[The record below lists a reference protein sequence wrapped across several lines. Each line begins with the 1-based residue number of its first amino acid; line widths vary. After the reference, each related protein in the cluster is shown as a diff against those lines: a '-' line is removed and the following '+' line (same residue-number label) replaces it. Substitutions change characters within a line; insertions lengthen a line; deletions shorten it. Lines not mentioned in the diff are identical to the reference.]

1 MIYLD
6 TSALVKLYVLEAGSA
21 FVQSCLSGQ
30 DEPIPIW
37 ELQEAELANAL
48 HLKVFRKEWTEEEA
62 GLQIGNFQSRR
73 RRGLYFFPEIDR
85 TALLRDFHQLSRET
99 PRTGCRTMDIFHVA
113 CALQIPSCR
122 FLTFDGR
129 QAALARFAGLDLI
142 EAPGPGPDPLTGK
155 ARSRSR

>member
-6 TSALVKLYVLEAGSA
+6 TSALVKLYVLEPGSE
-21 FVQSCLSGQ
+21 FVQSCVSGQ
-30 DEPIPIW
+30 DEPLPVW

-48 HLKVFRKEWTEEEA
+48 HLKVFRNEWTEEDAEHQLGHFHA
-62 GLQIGNFQSRR
+62 RK
-73 RRGLYFFPEIDR
+73 RRGLYSFPEIDR
-85 TALLRDFHQLSRET
+85 VELIREFHRLSRET

-129 QAALARFAGLDLI
+129 QDALSRLAGLERI
-142 EAPGPGPDPLTGK
+142 EAPIAKED
-155 ARSRSR
+155 

>member
-6 TSALVKLYVLEAGSA
+6 TSALVKLYVLETGSE
-21 FVQSCLSGQ
+21 FVQSCLSEQ
-30 DEPIPIW
+30 DDPLPVW

-48 HLKVFRKEWTEEEA
+48 HLKVFRNEWTEAEA
-62 GLQIGNFQSRR
+62 ELQIEHFHSRKQ
-73 RRGLYFFPEIDR
+73 RGLYVFPEIDR
-85 TALLRDFHQLSRET
+85 VELIREFHRLSRET

-129 QAALARFAGLDLI
+129 QDKLARMAGLEMI
-142 EAPGPGPDPLTGK
+142 EVPGEGAED
-155 ARSRSR
+155 

>member
-6 TSALVKLYVLEAGSA
+6 TSALVKLYVLEAGSE
-21 FVQSCLSGQ
+21 FVQSCLSEQ
-30 DEPIPIW
+30 DDPLPVW

-48 HLKVFRKEWTEEEA
+48 HLKVFRNEWTEAEA
-62 GLQIGNFQSRR
+62 ELRIEHFHSRKQ
-73 RRGLYFFPEIDR
+73 RGLYVFPEIDR
-85 TALLRDFHQLSRET
+85 VELIREFHRLSLET

-129 QAALARFAGLDLI
+129 QGKLARMAGLEMI
-142 EAPGPGPDPLTGK
+142 EVPGQGAEG
-155 ARSRSR
+155 

>member
-6 TSALVKLYVLEAGSA
+6 TSALVKLYVLEAGSE
-21 FVQSCLSGQ
+21 FVQSCLSEQ
-30 DEPIPIW
+30 DDPLPVW

-48 HLKVFRKEWTEEEA
+48 HLKVFRNEWTDAEA
-62 GLQIGNFQSRR
+62 ELQIEHFHSRKQ
-73 RRGLYFFPEIDR
+73 RGLYVFPEIDR
-85 TALLRDFHQLSRET
+85 VELIREFHRLSRET

-129 QAALARFAGLDLI
+129 QGKLARMAGLEMI
-142 EAPGPGPDPLTGK
+142 EVPGQGAED
-155 ARSRSR
+155 

>member
-6 TSALVKLYVLEAGSA
+6 TSALVKLYVLEAGSE
-21 FVQSCLSGQ
+21 FVQSCLSEQ
-30 DEPIPIW
+30 DDPLPIW

-48 HLKVFRKEWTEEEA
+48 HLKVFRNEWTEAEA
-62 GLQIGNFQSRR
+62 ELQIEHFHSRKQ
-73 RRGLYFFPEIDR
+73 RGLYVFPEIDR
-85 TALLRDFHQLSRET
+85 VELIREFHRLSRET

-129 QAALARFAGLDLI
+129 QGKLARLAGLEMI
-142 EAPGPGPDPLTGK
+142 EVPGQGAEG
-155 ARSRSR
+155 

>member
-6 TSALVKLYVLEAGSA
+6 TSALVKLYVLEAGSE
-21 FVQSCLSGQ
+21 FVQSCLSEQ
-30 DEPIPIW
+30 NDPLPVW

-48 HLKVFRKEWTEEEA
+48 HLKVFRNEWTDAEA
-62 GLQIGNFQSRR
+62 ELQIEHFHSRKQ
-73 RRGLYFFPEIDR
+73 RGLYVFPEIDR
-85 TALLRDFHQLSRET
+85 VELIREFHRLSRET

-129 QAALARFAGLDLI
+129 QGKLARMAGLEMI
-142 EAPGPGPDPLTGK
+142 EGPENSAKD
-155 ARSRSR
+155 

>member
-6 TSALVKLYVLEAGSA
+6 TSALVKLYVLEAGSE
-21 FVQSCLSGQ
+21 FVQSCLSEQ
-30 DEPIPIW
+30 DDPLPIW

-48 HLKVFRKEWTEEEA
+48 HLKVFRNEWTEAEA
-62 GLQIGNFQSRR
+62 ELQIEHFHSRKQ
-73 RRGLYFFPEIDR
+73 RGLYVFPEIDR
-85 TALLRDFHQLSRET
+85 VELIREFHRLSRET

-129 QAALARFAGLDLI
+129 QGKLARMAGLEMI
-142 EAPGPGPDPLTGK
+142 EVPGQSAEG
-155 ARSRSR
+155 

>member
-6 TSALVKLYVLEAGSA
+6 TSALVKLYVLETGSE
-21 FVQSCLSGQ
+21 FVQSCLSEQ
-30 DEPIPIW
+30 DDPLPVW

-48 HLKVFRKEWTEEEA
+48 HLKVFRNEWTEAEA
-62 GLQIGNFQSRR
+62 ELQIEHFHSRKQ
-73 RRGLYFFPEIDR
+73 RGLYVFPEIDR
-85 TALLRDFHQLSRET
+85 VELIREFHRLSRET

-129 QAALARFAGLDLI
+129 QGKLARLAGLEMI
-142 EAPGPGPDPLTGK
+142 EVPGQGAEG
-155 ARSRSR
+155 